1 MIRVSVMDKETLI
14 VELRKARAGL
24 IRTYILHVTWFVSM
38 CVFAGFQ
45 WSLHGRQATVL
56 LTLLTVPPVLFY
68 TVKVH
73 KLCRA
78 INPASHTVGWVPVL
92 VTTLVLSPFESGL
105 ILPAKNLIAA
115 NKLLR
120 DHQRHAET
128 LSSVDYRAG
137 SVTRTTTLPHDS
149 SMGEIPDQ
157 CAAIIPAT
165 FSSRPD

>member
-1 MIRVSVMDKETLI
+1 MACHGFTSGIDKNALM

-24 IRTYILHVTWFVSM
+24 IRTYALHVTWFVLM

-45 WSLHGRQATVL
+45 WSVHGRQATVL

-68 TVKVH
+68 TVRVH

-78 INPASHTVGWVPVL
+78 INPASHTVGWIPVL
-92 VTTLVLSPFESGL
+92 VITIVLSPFESGL

-120 DHQRHAET
+120 IYGRDAQPN
-128 LSSVDYRAG
+128 G
-137 SVTRTTTLPHDS
+137 SVEVSDGYASQTTALPHDADTS
-149 SMGEIPDQ
+149 GTSGK
-157 CAAIIPAT
+157 
-165 FSSRPD
+165 